1 MEELTGLNRRYAH
14 LHTPKHLTN
23 PDHLSYHA
31 LPDTMTDEQ
40 IRRRLENKY
49 AHRRVGRQI
58 WQREQHRVMPPS
70 ANPGAPGLQI
80 AARYSAGKK
89 VTPSPR

>member
-1 MEELTGLNRRYAH
+1 MEELTGLRRRYAH

-23 PDHLSYHA
+23 PDHLA
-31 LPDTMTDEQ
+31 WRAE
-40 IRRRLENKY
+40 
-49 AHRRVGRQI
+49 
-58 WQREQHRVMPPS
+58 PS
-70 ANPGAPGLQI
+70 TASSGGPRLQI